1 MKSSPVVLGPTLRGS
16 VNCPALTLWLGG
28 ELRRDTAHAFRFL
41 YKSQTSL
48 RFYAHG
54 QLRQPSVATVFRPL
68 HDPLPPTNSVAVTYR
83 PPPALIV
90 SHNDNADQLTL
101 ENDELENET
110 REDEEEEEEEY
121 EEEEEK
127 ATRQASGE
135 AKTFKLTR
143 EEKERLE
150 KELQKQAQEL
160 AQELRL
166 PMLSVEQANRM
177 HRILVRRHQGKQ
189 RLDAGAKALPTARGG
204 QASSGSTT
212 SMLRR
217 VLFSSGNIEKD
228 EVRTMKDESQESTRN
243 EANANQEEGVR
254 GEEQHELEEERL
266 RTTSDGKEDVALYE
280 FLLEVTHKGLRVVHQ
295 PGFPQES
302 NKGPV
307 YCDFVKSEAVHRAKY
322 GNCKDSP
329 FHLAIVPKALRPT
342 QVKVLDA
349 TGGLAQDALI
359 AAFLGCQVTVVER
372 NPIVHALIRDGLQ
385 RALAHFTALEQSQA
399 LTSKDK
405 AMLDALHRMRLV
417 HADSKSLMPSLPED
431 QIPDVVYIDCMYPA
445 PKKKRKSLAKAGMT
459 VARQLVGDDV
469 DAAELFEAAMKVA
482 KHRVVIKRP
491 KWVEENA
498 LATTVY
504 RSPRTRYEVYVPRK
518 QQQE

>member
-1 MKSSPVVLGPTLRGS
+1 MKPSPVVLGPTLRGP
-16 VNCPALTLWLGG
+16 VNCPVLTLWLGG
-28 ELRRDTAHAFRFL
+28 ALRRDTARSLRFL
-41 YKSQTSL
+41 YKSRTSL

-68 HDPLPPTNSVAVTYR
+68 HDPLPPTKSVAVTYR
-83 PPPALIV
+83 PPPALIL

-110 REDEEEEEEEY
+110 REDEEEEEEEEY

-127 ATRQASGE
+127 ATRQTRGE

-150 KELQKQAQEL
+150 KGLQKQAQEL

-166 PMLSVEQANRM
+166 PMLSVEQANKM
-177 HRILVRRHQGKQ
+177 HRILVRRHQGTQ
-189 RLDAGAKALPTARGG
+189 RQDAGAKTLPTARGG

-228 EVRTMKDESQESTRN
+228 EVRTMKDETQESTRN

-254 GEEQHELEEERL
+254 DEEQHKLEEEGL
-266 RTTSDGKEDVALYE
+266 ATTSDGKEDVTLYE

-329 FHLAIVPKALRPT
+329 FHLAIVPKALRST

-385 RALAHFTALEQSQA
+385 RALAVRFSLS
-399 LTSKDK
+399 LS
-405 AMLDALHRMRLV
+405 LN
-417 HADSKSLMPSLPED
+417 HAPPTIL
-431 QIPDVVYIDCMYPA
+431 
-445 PKKKRKSLAKAGMT
+445 
-459 VARQLVGDDV
+459 
-469 DAAELFEAAMKVA
+469 
-482 KHRVVIKRP
+482 VVIALYSTGTKPILDFQRQGYVSRP
-491 KWVEENA
+491 PSHA
-498 LATTVY
+498 AG
-504 RSPRTRYEVYVPRK
+504 PC
-518 QQQE
+518 